1 MGSDMNRIV
10 NVGVAAR
17 IGTYSDAIE
26 ISPGK
31 RMLYASGTPGL
42 SAETGQLPEAFA
54 EQADLAWRNIKAILA
69 EAEMRVEDIVKLTQ
83 YLIRRED
90 LAAYRD
96 IRSRHLGACRPA
108 SMLSFVPGLVWPN
121 MLIELEVVAAK

>member
-1 MGSDMNRIV
+1 MNRML

-17 IGTYSDAIE
+17 IGTYSDAVE
-26 ISPGK
+26 IAPGK
-31 RMLYASGTPGL
+31 RMLYVSGTPGL
-42 SAETGQLPEAFA
+42 SAETGQLPETFVD
-54 EQADLAWRNIKAILA
+54 QADLAWRNIKAILA
-69 EAEMRVEDIVKLTQ
+69 EAGMSVEDIVKLTQ
-83 YLIRRED
+83 YLIRRDD

-108 SMLSFVPGLVWPN
+108 SMLAFLPELVWPN

>member
-1 MGSDMNRIV
+1 MNRMV
-10 NVGVAAR
+10 NAGVAAR
-17 IGTYSDAIE
+17 IGTYSDAVE
-26 ISPGK
+26 TAPGK
-31 RMLYASGTPGL
+31 RVLYTSGTPGL
-42 SAETGQLPEAFA
+42 SAETGQLPETFA

-69 EAEMRVEDIVKLTQ
+69 EAGMGVEDIVKLTQ

-96 IRSRHLGACRPA
+96 IRSRHLGSCRPA